1 VLTVVI
7 LTVLILSDVMLIFYS
22 DYCYSGRFILSVVML
37 NVVAPFLK
45 ILFKVLSVATI
56 DREIQ

>member
-7 LTVLILSDVMLIFYS
+7 LPVVMLSDVMLTFYS
-22 DYCYSGRFILSVVML
+22 DSCYSGRFNLSVVML